1 MNEIENMMVALAQT
15 YYHQWMAGEG
25 IPIIKAHALEDV
37 RDIKLAPWSRNGGNA
52 AFVHLYGMEG
62 VTGMYVAEIP
72 PGGALEPERH
82 LYEEV
87 ICIVDGQGATEVW
100 QEGEKKQ
107 MFEWGQWSLFAPPL
121 NAWHRLINGGR
132 EPARFIA
139 VTSAPLMMD
148 MLRNA
153 SFVFDCPQSFSERF
167 AGEQSYFNMSANRYK
182 KGLENL
188 WETNFISNVCEAPLE
203 SKGVKG
209 TGFQSTQFEIA
220 ANSLIG
226 HIAVWPA
233 GVYHKAHYHGPG
245 ALLLGLQSSGY
256 VLLWPKEAGV
266 QPFESGNGDRVVEVQ
281 WKGGSV
287 YCPPGGWFHQH
298 FNTGPDPARQIAV
311 RFGTSR
317 LHPVGFQVAAKRM
330 EDGELISVKKG
341 GTMIEYEEED
351 PEIRRRY
358 EAALK
363 KKGLVSKMAAAA
375 AG

>member
-1 MNEIENMMVALAQT
+1 
-15 YYHQWMAGEG
+15 
-25 IPIIKAHALEDV
+25 
-37 RDIKLAPWSRNGGNA
+37 
-52 AFVHLYGMEG
+52 MEG

-100 QEGEKKQ
+100 QDGEKKQ

-148 MLRNA
+148 MLRNP
-153 SFVFDCPQSFSERF
+153 SFIFDCPRNFAERF
-167 AGEQSYFNMSANRYK
+167 AGEQNYFNMTGDRFKN
-182 KGLENL
+182 GLENL
-188 WETNFISNVCEAPLE
+188 WKTNFISDVCAVPLE

-209 TGFQSTQFEIA
+209 TGFESTQFEVA
-220 ANSLIG
+220 ENSLIG

-266 QPFESGNGDRVVEVQ
+266 QPFASGNGHRVVEVE
-281 WKGGSV
+281 WKSGSV

-298 FNTGPDPARQIAV
+298 FNTGPEPARQLAI

-330 EDGELISVKKG
+330 EDGELISVKAG
-341 GTMIEYEEED
+341 GTMIEYDEED

-358 EAALK
+358 ESDLK
-363 KKGLVSKMAAAA
+363 QRGVPCRMVAR
-375 AG
+375 